1 MELLIKKH
9 FHLYFNKLKV
19 LDLSHNPIKFEFR
32 IAYSTNK
39 DNPRQNR
46 LIIFLTHFNKLN
58 LLILKGTPLEESI
71 NNYIKK
77 EVTIYFE
84 IEKQKKQ
91 NRKLDNNEYEI
102 EDIFKQ
108 KCMNINNDFHLV
120 INDLITLKYISK
132 KRLQQAQKLY
142 ILDNLIIENERPEE
156 KD

>member
-1 MELLIKKH
+1 M
-9 FHLYFNKLKV
+9 
-19 LDLSHNPIKFEFR
+19 
-32 IAYSTNK
+32 
-39 DNPRQNR
+39 
-46 LIIFLTHFNKLN
+46 N